1 MPNVNGRF
9 VPTGHSDIAKYG
21 VDGVVVVEPEAVEV
35 PAKRVTR
42 KRKGKVVETA
52 ALKPVVESGE

>member
-9 VPTGHSDIAKYG
+9 VPVGHTDIARYG
-21 VDGVVVVEPEAVEV
+21 VDKVAVEVPEVEEV